1 MKLYYSPAAC
11 SLSPHILAHEAG
23 IKLDL
28 VKVDLTTKKTESGD
42 DFNAIVRKGYVPA
55 LQLDNGDILT
65 EGVAVDLYLSNLK
78 PEKKLMPAPASAEFL
93 TFLEMMVFIST
104 ELHKAMGGLFA
115 PLPDEAKDMIRKKL
129 RARLSFIAG
138 ELKGKQY
145 LFNNAF
151 SAADAYLFT
160 VLNWAPM
167 VKVDLSEWKELGEF
181 QERLAKRPSVQAAL
195 KSEGLLDKKAA

>member
-23 IKLDL
+23 ITLDL
-28 VKVDLTTKKTESGD
+28 VKVDLATKKTQSGD

-55 LQLDNGDILT
+55 LQLDNGEIIT
-65 EGVAVDLYLSNLK
+65 EGVAIDLYLSNLK
-78 PEKKLMPAPASAEFL
+78 PEKKLMPAQASADFL
-93 TFLEMMVFIST
+93 KFLEVMVFIST
-104 ELHKAMGGLFA
+104 ELHKGIGGLFA

-129 RARLSFIAG
+129 RARLSFVAQ
-138 ELKGKQY
+138 ELKGKEY
-145 LFNNAF
+145 LFNNQF

-167 VKVDLSEWKELGEF
+167 VKLDLSEWKELGEF